1 MVKVNY
7 SKDKPQY
14 FNVLASDGTF
24 RKVVDQSTEGAV
36 RRDWKTED
44 GKSGTKWE
52 LKADSI
58 EGVISRL
65 GIYEGEYGKN
75 ILIALGDADDEV
87 VISLSS
93 SSNFGED
100 FMKKLPNIDI
110 TKSVKLS
117 PYSFADEKTGKT
129 KRGISIVQDDV
140 KIESAYS
147 EKNEKT
153 GKWKVT
159 NGMPD
164 TDGDTAKFDSD
175 DWRAHFIKVR
185 KFLLGKLEKHELFT
199 EDFQTT
205 DVVPVEE
212 GEAEMPEKKIK
223 W

>member
-7 SKDKPQY
+7 SKDRPQY

-36 RRDWKTED
+36 RRDYETSD
-44 GKSGTKWE
+44 GKKGTKWE

-75 ILIALGDADDEV
+75 ILIALGDEDGEV
-87 VISLSS
+87 IISLSS

-100 FMKKLPNIDI
+100 FMKKLPAIDM
-110 TKSVKLS
+110 TKPVKLS
-117 PYSFADEKTGKT
+117 PYSFEDDKGKT
-129 KRGISIVQDDV
+129 RRGISIMQNEK

-159 NGMPD
+159 NGMPE
-164 TDGDTAKFDSD
+164 TDGDTAKFDTD
-175 DWRAHFIKVR
+175 DWKAHFIKVR
-185 KFLLGKLEKHELFT
+185 KFLLGKLEEHELFT
-199 EDFQTT
+199 KDFQTT
-205 DVVPVEE
+205 EVVPLEE
-212 GEAEMPEKKIK
+212 GDTPVPKGKNIS